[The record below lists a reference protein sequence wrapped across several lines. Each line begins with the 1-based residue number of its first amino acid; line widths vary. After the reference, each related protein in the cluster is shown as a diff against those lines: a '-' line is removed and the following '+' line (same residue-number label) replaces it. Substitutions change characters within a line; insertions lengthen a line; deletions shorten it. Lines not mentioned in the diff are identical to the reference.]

1 MILNVRY
8 EGEEWLGWDSE
19 ELTVQEML
27 LIEEET
33 GFARIQGP
41 GSLLVAA
48 YGCEARG
55 AQALIWWLRGH
66 HGHAAALA
74 DLKPGKL
81 RLEMVTPP
89 DEDEDSPK
97 ETGDSAPNG
106 TVSSATSR
114 TATTGRRIR
123 STG

>member
-1 MILNVRY
+1 VILNVHY
-8 EGEEWLGWDSE
+8 LDEEWLGWDSE

-48 YGCEARG
+48 YACEARG

-66 HGHAAALA
+66 TGHAAALA

-81 RLEMVTPP
+81 RIEMIV
-89 DEDEDSPK
+89 EEESPK
-97 ETGDSAPNG
+97 EDSETSEIA
-106 TVSSATSR
+106 SSGTSR
-114 TATTGRRIR
+114 TATAGRRIR
-123 STG
+123 STA

>member
-8 EGEEWLGWDSE
+8 LDEEWLGWDSE

-27 LIEEET
+27 LIQEET
-33 GFARIQGP
+33 GFSRIQGP
-41 GSLLVAA
+41 NSLLVAA
-48 YGCEARG
+48 YACEARG

-66 HGHAAALA
+66 TGHAAALA

-81 RLEMVTPP
+81 RIEMITPP
-89 DEDEDSPK
+89 DEDKDSPK
-97 ETGDSAPNG
+97 EDSETSA
-106 TVSSATSR
+106 TASSDTSR
-114 TATTGRRIR
+114 TATAGRRIR

>member
-1 MILNVRY
+1 MLLNITYY
-8 EGEEWLGWDSE
+8 EEKWDNFDSE

-41 GSLLVAA
+41 DSLLVSA
-48 YGCEARG
+48 YAQEARG

-66 HGHAAALA
+66 NGRAKALA

-81 RLEMVTPP
+81 RIEMVSVDPLP
-89 DEDEDSPK
+89 EDSDKTEP
-97 ETGDSAPNG
+97 D
-106 TVSSATSR
+106 
-114 TATTGRRIR
+114 
-123 STG
+123 